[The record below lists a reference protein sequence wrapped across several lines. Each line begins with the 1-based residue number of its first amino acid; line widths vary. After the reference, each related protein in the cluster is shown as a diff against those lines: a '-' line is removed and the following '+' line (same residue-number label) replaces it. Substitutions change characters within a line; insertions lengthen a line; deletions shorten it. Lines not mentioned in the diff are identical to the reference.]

1 MQMFF
6 SNIMFE
12 LLNADNPIKYRPKR
26 NFLTSA
32 KSENH
37 INITKIYKKELKDY
51 MKNNGYIVFN
61 VC

>member
-12 LLNADNPIKYRPKR
+12 LLNAGCLIKYQPKR